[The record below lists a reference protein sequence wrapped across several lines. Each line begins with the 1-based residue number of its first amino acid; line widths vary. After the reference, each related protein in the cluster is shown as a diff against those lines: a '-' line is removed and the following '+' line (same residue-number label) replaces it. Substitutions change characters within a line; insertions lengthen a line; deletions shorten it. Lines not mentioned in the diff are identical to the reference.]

1 MKHLIT
7 FESWGNSIIQ
17 SKKPLPIGY
26 QLHPEISRLIGE
38 YETEISYLKTQLKE
52 ATTPEEIKKIEDDI
66 IYYENEIKFILADE
80 K

>member
-17 SKKPLPIGY
+17 SKNPLPIGY

-38 YETEISYLKTQLKE
+38 YETEISYAESRLKD
-52 ATTPEEIKKIEDDI
+52 ARTPEERKQIEEDI
-66 IYYENEIKFILADE
+66 AYYKQEIKDILADE

>member
-26 QLHPEISRLIGE
+26 QLHPEISRLISE

-66 IYYENEIKFILADE
+66 IYYENEIKLILADE